1 MCSNTLTIKLILIPY
16 LHDTKSQVTA
26 LYSNPTIACEQ
37 ALSDSRKEELPLT
50 GRKTSAES
58 GSGKG
63 RDWSVVRGKNK
74 RKRRSQ

>member
-37 ALSDSRKEELPLT
+37 ALSDSKEGLPLT
-50 GRKTSAES
+50 G
-58 GSGKG
+58 
-63 RDWSVVRGKNK
+63 NK
-74 RKRRSQ
+74 PQQNQAQARAVTGQW